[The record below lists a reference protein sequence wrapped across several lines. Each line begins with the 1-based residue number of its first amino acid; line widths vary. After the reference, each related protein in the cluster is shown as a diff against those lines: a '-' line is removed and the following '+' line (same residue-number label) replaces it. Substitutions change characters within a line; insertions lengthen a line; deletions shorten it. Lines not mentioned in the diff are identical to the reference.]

1 MIKKIN
7 INLAINILLSI
18 SFLMLIYH
26 IFIILEFI
34 PYEIVW
40 GGRLKTIDEM
50 YRFETVSVLINLAII
65 SIVLVKR
72 NQMKSEFSS
81 KVVTILLWILAGVF
95 ILNTVGNLF
104 AKNILEVMIFTPL
117 TLISAVFS
125 FRLAIDK

>member
-1 MIKKIN
+1 MRKPF
-7 INLAINILLSI
+7 LAINILLSI

-65 SIVLVKR
+65 SIVLLKR
-72 NQMKSEFSS
+72 NQIKNEFSS

-104 AKNILEVMIFTPL
+104 AKNILEV
-117 TLISAVFS
+117 LILLSIHS
-125 FRLAIDK
+125 HR